1 MPIHVLKNL
10 PGNTYVE
17 KQSFLEGLE
26 FQLCCSRGRSEVVAI
41 GRSEVVVYFE
51 VVGRNLSGD

>member
-1 MPIHVLKNL
+1 MPVPVLKNL
-10 PGNTYVE
+10 PGNTDVA

-26 FQLCCSRGRSEVVAI
+26 LQLCCNGGRSEVVEV
-41 GRSEVVVYFE
+41 GRSEVVIYFE